1 MELEIVRR
9 IRGNVHGTVDVT
21 ALEDR
26 ALAHPYVQRMRR
38 IRQLAFLSYVF
49 PGATHSRFEHS
60 LGVMQLAG
68 ATWTKMRANQ
78 QRLAAT
84 CGRYRDFA
92 RIEAEGVG
100 GLVHGLLTPTFPMM
114 NALFEAPEP
123 LQALRLAGFLHDLG
137 HPPFSHSGERFMP
150 SWTAMLAATKGAP
163 RYLRDYLEARCDAMA
178 AKGADPSQVP
188 VRHEIYTLHLIERLM
203 ADILAEAERDREVNE
218 VLVSAR
224 DVLSV
229 IVPGIAPEAGSPLAK
244 HGVWRLLHELIS
256 GEFDLDRMDYLLR
269 DSRECGVVY
278 GIFDAT
284 RIQDSLCVYFNPAD
298 KGLHLGI
305 SYSGLAALED
315 YLRARLSM
323 YLQLY
328 FHKTSV
334 AAEAMMQHLSRMVG
348 GFRLPADP
356 AAYAELDEYNIE
368 AALYAAGEGILDL
381 KERSAFH
388 GLLSDLLRTRRLWKR
403 VYEVAGKDTM
413 TSSPHLERA
422 CQVIEELHV
431 PYERLSSAGSLTNF
445 RPRGEG
451 EMSRNYL
458 RLIKKDAEQF
468 PRVVPIEDYATIM
481 SGDNSVHITRLYV
494 PGAEEG
500 KVKQAFADQAYD

>member
-9 IRGNVHGTVDVT
+9 IRGNVHGTVDLT

-26 ALAHPYVQRMRR
+26 ALAHPYVQRLRR

-78 QRLAAT
+78 VRLAAT

-92 RIEAEGVG
+92 QVELQGVA
-100 GLVHGLLTPTFPMM
+100 GLVHGLLAPTFPLI
-114 NALFEAPEP
+114 AQVFGAPEP

-137 HPPFSHSGERFMP
+137 HPPFSHSGERFLP
-150 SWTAMLAATKGAP
+150 SWREMLAATTSAP
-163 RYLRDYLEARCDAMA
+163 RYLRDYLEARCDVMA
-178 AKGADPSQVP
+178 ENGRDPAKTP
-188 VRHEIYTLHLIERLM
+188 VRHEIYTLHLVERLM
-203 ADILAEAERDREVNE
+203 SDILRDAAQNKVQGE

-229 IVPGIAPEAGSPLAK
+229 IMPDIEPEPGSPLSK
-244 HGVWRLLHELIS
+244 YGVWRLLHELVS
-256 GEFDLDRMDYLLR
+256 GEFDIDRMDYLLR

-284 RIQDSLCVYFNPAD
+284 RIQDSLCIYVNPED
-298 KGLHLGI
+298 RGLHLGI
-305 SYSGLAALED
+305 NYSGLAAFED
-315 YLRARLSM
+315 YLRARMSM

-334 AAEAMMQHLSRMVG
+334 AAEAMMQHLARMAG
-348 GFRLPADP
+348 GWRLPADP
-356 AAYAELDEYNIE
+356 EAFAGLDEYNIE
-368 AALYAAGEGILDL
+368 GALLAAGDGIEDVKQRDEFKSLV
-381 KERSAFH
+381 
-388 GLLSDLLRTRRLWKR
+388 SDLLRTRRLWKR
-403 VYEVAGKDTM
+403 VFEVAGKDAV
-413 TSSPHLERA
+413 TSKPHVERA
-422 CQVIEELHV
+422 CKTIEKLGV
-431 PYERLSSAGSLTNF
+431 PYERLSSASSLTNF

-451 EMSRNYL
+451 EISRNYL
-458 RLIKKDAEQF
+458 RLVKKDAEQF
-468 PRVVPIEDYATIM
+468 PRVVPIEDHANVVGGN
-481 SGDNSVHITRLYV
+481 SSVHITRLYV
-494 PGAEEG
+494 PDEMAG
-500 KVKQAFADQAYD
+500 KVKQALTGG